1 MREAVSTH
9 QRGHLQQAAQLY
21 RTLTTRYPGFPDA
34 WHYYGLLLYQSG
46 DIEQGLESLHRAQAL
61 KPDNP
66 AFLIN
71 FGRIL
76 YELGDFLPAVACL
89 EQARKFRPGDPNGL
103 LLLAQ
108 ALVAVERGGEVL
120 AELEQLGATRQIDW
134 QFKMLIGE
142 CRDQAG
148 DRAGAL
154 AAYDEAARIA
164 PPAETA
170 PLLHKAD
177 AAMKAGDTQAA
188 EAGFEAALSR
198 DADCAGAYLG
208 LANLAAEAGDFD
220 KADYLARTAVKL
232 NPRTYEA
239 WTLLMARTDAAANP
253 DFMEDLERT
262 ARETAQDPES
272 WPLRFALGRLLELQ
286 GDYDGAFAAYQQG
299 NRMQS
304 HRHPYTKRHQEAYV
318 RNLIEG
324 MDEAFVQRQADIGVE
339 DPGII
344 FICGMP
350 RSGTTLVESIIA
362 AHQSVAAGGE
372 MRWVHD
378 RLRQSI
384 GMKGINETGQWL
396 SQSSDDTLRE
406 LARDWARV
414 IRETAGGKPR
424 LTDKMPGNYY
434 HLGLLHV
441 CFPKSPII
449 YVQRD
454 ARDNGLSCFTTAF
467 HEGHG
472 FSNDLDTIGH
482 YYQLHRQMMEH
493 WERVLGS
500 ERIIRVE
507 YETLVE
513 SPETEIRRLL
523 EAVNL
528 PWDPA
533 CLEFHHNRRRVNTAS
548 VYQVRQPLYRS
559 SIGRWRAYER
569 HLDPLLLAL
578 AAVPPV

>member
-1 MREAVSTH
+1 MRQAVAAH
-9 QRGHLQQAAQLY
+9 QQGDLQRAGEIY
-21 RTLTTRYPGFPDA
+21 GSLTTRHPGFPDA
-34 WHYYGLLLYQSG
+34 WHYLGLLLYQSG
-46 DIEQGLESLHRAQAL
+46 DTEKGLESLRRAQAL
-61 KPDNP
+61 KPDDP
-66 AFLIN
+66 GFLLN

-76 YELGDFLPAVACL
+76 YEQGDFVHSVICL
-89 EQARKFRPGDPNGL
+89 ERARKLRPGDPNGL

-120 AELEQLGATRQIDW
+120 AELEQLGSGRKIDW

-148 DRAGAL
+148 DRGGAIT
-154 AAYDEAARIA
+154 AYDEAARIA
-164 PPAETA
+164 PPGQTA
-170 PLLHKAD
+170 PLLHKAN
-177 AAMKAGDTQAA
+177 AAMKAGNTLAA
-188 EAGFEAALSR
+188 KAGFETALSR
-198 DADCAGAYLG
+198 DANCAGAYLG
-208 LANLAAEAGDFD
+208 LANLATEAGDFD
-220 KADYLARTAVKL
+220 KADTLARKAVKL

-239 WTLLMARTDAAANP
+239 WALLVARTDAATSP
-253 DFMEDLERT
+253 DFLKELEQA

-272 WPLRFALGRLLELQ
+272 WPLHFARGRLLEKLQ
-286 GDYDGAFAAYQQG
+286 DYNGAFAAFQQG

-304 HRHPYTKRHQEAYV
+304 LSHPYSRKHQESYV
-318 RNLIEG
+318 RSLMEG
-324 MDEAFVQRQADIGVE
+324 MNEAFVDRQAEIGVN

-362 AHQSVAAGGE
+362 AHPSVAAGGE

-384 GMKGINETGQWL
+384 GMKGINDTGRWL
-396 SQSSDDTLRE
+396 SQCSDDTLRE
-406 LARDWARV
+406 LARDWSQV
-414 IRETAGGKPR
+414 IREKAGDYPR
-424 LTDKMPGNYY
+424 LTDKMPGNYH
-434 HLGLLHV
+434 HLGLIHA
-441 CFPKSPII
+441 CFPESPII
-449 YVQRD
+449 YVHRD

-467 HEGHG
+467 YEGHG
-472 FSNDLDTIGH
+472 FSNELDTIGH
-482 YYQLHRQMMEH
+482 YYLLHQQLMKH
-493 WERVLGS
+493 WEKVLGS

-507 YETLVE
+507 YEALIE

-533 CLEFHHNRRRVNTAS
+533 CLDFHHKRRRVSTAS

-559 SIGRWRAYER
+559 SIGRWRAYEQ
-569 HLDPLLLAL
+569 HLEPLLLAL
-578 AAVPPV
+578 AATPPV